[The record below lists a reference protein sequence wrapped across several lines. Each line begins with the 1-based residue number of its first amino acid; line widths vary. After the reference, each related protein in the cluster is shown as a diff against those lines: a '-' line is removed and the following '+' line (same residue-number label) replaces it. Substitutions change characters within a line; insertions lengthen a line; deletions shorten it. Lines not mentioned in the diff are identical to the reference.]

1 MKVLIGYASAHGST
15 AEVAHAIGRVLLEN
29 DIQVKVADVRTVGTV
44 EEFDAFIL
52 GSAVH
57 AGTWLPEMS
66 SFLKG
71 YHDQFLGKPIYL
83 FVTCIRVMEQHGFDH
98 VMEYYM
104 IPELLTKLNIQD
116 KIAFAG
122 KLKLEEVDWNER
134 WTLAARY
141 DGATWPSTLTGDFRD
156 WEKIRGWAAKIV
168 ENLQIPTRSDA
179 P

>member
-29 DIQVKVADVRTVGTV
+29 NIQVKVADVKTVSGV
-44 EEFDAFIL
+44 EEYDAFIL

-57 AGTWLPEMS
+57 AGTWLPEMT

-71 YHDQFLGKPIYL
+71 YLDHFQGKPIYL
-83 FVTCIRVMEQHGFDH
+83 FVTCIRIMEQHGFDH

-104 IPELLTKLNIQD
+104 IPELMEKLNIQE
-116 KIAFAG
+116 KMAFAG
-122 KLKLEEVDWNER
+122 KLKLDEVDWNER

-141 DGATWPSTLTGDFRD
+141 DGSTWPSTLDGDFRD
-156 WEKIRGWAAKIV
+156 WEKIRSWAAKIA
-168 ENLQIPTRSDA
+168 ETLRQPTK